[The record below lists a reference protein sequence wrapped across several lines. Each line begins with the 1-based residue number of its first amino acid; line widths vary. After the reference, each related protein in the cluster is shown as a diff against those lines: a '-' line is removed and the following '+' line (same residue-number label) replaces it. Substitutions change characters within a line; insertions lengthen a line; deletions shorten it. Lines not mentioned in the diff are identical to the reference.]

1 MCSWRLPKSHQ
12 WPGTSAQVSARM
24 AKVRSKDTE
33 PEQLLSRFLIG
44 QGFKFSTNVSSLPGR
59 PDIVFADQKVVV
71 FVNGCF
77 WHGHVGCRRATI
89 PQRNREIWA
98 AKIQANVQRDSRV
111 SRTLR
116 NAGWS
121 VLKIWECQRSEKEL
135 QKFLRRLLK
144 KM

>member
-121 VLKIWECQRSEKEL
+121 VLKIWECQRSENEL